1 MATKDWKVDYFPFSK
16 VFPQFKEYLEGGEL
30 IRSWSRDSFW
40 SNDED
45 DYLHIVKFNKKITV
59 IIEESGELWEE
70 LKSFKNKLQ
79 ALKFARMYMKKSK
92 RRY

>member
-1 MATKDWKVDYFPFSK
+1 MAIKDWKVDFL

-30 IRSWSRDSFW
+30 IRSWSRD
-40 SNDED
+40 ED

-59 IIEESGELWEE
+59 IMEDEEDWEE

-79 ALKFARMYMKKSK
+79 ALKFARNYMKKH
-92 RRY
+92 